1 MDSWDITLNDLTLGY
16 GETVVLESVSDVLP
30 AGKTSVILGGSG
42 CGKSTLLKHILGLMK
57 PMKGRILIGGN
68 DLFSLPH
75 SDFRSIR
82 RRMGVLFQDGAL
94 LGSLT
99 LAENVALPLKEHTRM
114 KDKEIAE
121 KVHSKLELV
130 GLDEFGGYYP
140 SELSGGMKKRGGL
153 ARSIVNDPPL
163 LLCDEPTS
171 GLDPVNAATMDRMLK
186 RMQQRLGSTMVVVSH
201 DLASLHEIAD
211 HVLVLNEGRV
221 AYAGDLA
228 GMESSNDPYLR
239 RFLAREP
246 EPENTLD

>member
-1 MDSWDITLNDLTLGY
+1 MDIDSWDITLNDLTLGY

-99 LAENVALPLKEHTRM
+99 LAENVALPLKEHTRL

-121 KVHSKLELV
+121 KVRSKLELV
-130 GLDEFGGYYP
+130 GLDEFGVYYP
-140 SELSGGMKKRGGL
+140 SELSG
-153 ARSIVNDPPL
+153 
-163 LLCDEPTS
+163 
-171 GLDPVNAATMDRMLK
+171 
-186 RMQQRLGSTMVVVSH
+186 
-201 DLASLHEIAD
+201 
-211 HVLVLNEGRV
+211 
-221 AYAGDLA
+221 
-228 GMESSNDPYLR
+228 
-239 RFLAREP
+239 
-246 EPENTLD
+246 